1 MKKLTIFGFEKHNFK
16 LRSLSA
22 SSSSFLLLPFI
33 KTAHCNNKHQNNL
46 IIIDKSN
53 FYKERQVLPILEII
67 INHKNSNNNYLNHHQ
82 YTESI
87 TTTNFQ
93 HHYHH
98 YSKNNSRYF
107 HTHLFLTM
115 APKKKSSSTPNN
127 PTNNNNKNNTT
138 DNNNTDNNN
147 NNIPKSIQLASCN
160 TSNTFVIHLTIFA
173 KPNSSQNKITQISN
187 EEISIQIAA
196 QPKEGEANKEL
207 CEYISDIFSIS
218 KSKVNVD
225 KGGKSKNKIIVIELE
240 KDVLKNLFKNYYTIE
255 SQNEVV
261 GKKNSSGSSGVIING
276 ESVLEFVY
284 EKLRNEI

>member
-98 YSKNNSRYF
+98 PKNNSRYF